1 MNNFKSF
8 RGENAFTF
16 PVESGL
22 YFLTGENKVENKLGS
37 NGAGKSTL
45 LDAIHWCLFGH
56 SLRGLKAGDV
66 VTWGERSCT
75 VKVHLHCGHITR
87 RQSPNSLELDGRV
100 VTQEELEKHIGLNPD
115 SFVHSVMLP
124 QFGQSFFEL
133 KPADKLSLFSQIM
146 KLDFWLD
153 KSQQAADAT
162 RGLESRI
169 TKATNDIQLT
179 TELLASVKADIEEF
193 STASKAFESEREKAS
208 TEIED
213 EIEEAETN
221 VGQLLSRIEKAG
233 TALKQLEKRRPELV
247 KDLTHI
253 EKIKNNHINQRDKLS
268 NEVAVLKSRLGTIDE
283 TIEHLSG
290 LKGACPTCKQVV
302 NPQYLKSVIHSQHAK
317 LQQEDA
323 LLKSVSIQLSDSNR
337 FVAKATN
344 DAVQVT
350 TNLVDLNKQCSTQM
364 TNLVAMET
372 LFDSSTKEINKLK
385 KRLQEK
391 LNETNPYTERVKER
405 QIKKDNLNN
414 KLLLSKDSLQK
425 LNAEHTATSYWVQ
438 GFKRVRLFIIEETL
452 RALELEVNNALASLG
467 LVDWQVEFDVE
478 RENKSGGV
486 TKGFVVFIRC
496 PSNPEPV
503 RWESW
508 SGGETQRLQLAGDF
522 GLANLIMLQAGLTNT
537 IEFYDEPSNHLS
549 DEGLVDLA
557 ETLHQRASEDGKRI
571 ILVDHRMP
579 DFGDF
584 AGVITVTKDEE
595 GSTIE

>member
-1 MNNFKSF
+1 
-8 RGENAFTF
+8 
-16 PVESGL
+16 
-22 YFLTGENKVENKLGS
+22 
-37 NGAGKSTL
+37 
-45 LDAIHWCLFGH
+45 
-56 SLRGLKAGDV
+56 
-66 VTWGERSCT
+66 
-75 VKVHLHCGHITR
+75 
-87 RQSPNSLELDGRV
+87 
-100 VTQEELEKHIGLNPD
+100 
-115 SFVHSVMLP
+115 
-124 QFGQSFFEL
+124 
-133 KPADKLSLFSQIM
+133 
-146 KLDFWLD
+146 
-153 KSQQAADAT
+153 
-162 RGLESRI
+162 
-169 TKATNDIQLT
+169 
-179 TELLASVKADIEEF
+179 
-193 STASKAFESEREKAS
+193 
-208 TEIED
+208 
-213 EIEEAETN
+213 
-221 VGQLLSRIEKAG
+221 
-233 TALKQLEKRRPELV
+233 
-247 KDLTHI
+247 
-253 EKIKNNHINQRDKLS
+253 
-268 NEVAVLKSRLGTIDE
+268 
-283 TIEHLSG
+283 
-290 LKGACPTCKQVV
+290 
-302 NPQYLKSVIHSQHAK
+302 
-317 LQQEDA
+317 
-323 LLKSVSIQLSDSNR
+323 
-337 FVAKATN
+337 
-344 DAVQVT
+344 
-350 TNLVDLNKQCSTQM
+350 M